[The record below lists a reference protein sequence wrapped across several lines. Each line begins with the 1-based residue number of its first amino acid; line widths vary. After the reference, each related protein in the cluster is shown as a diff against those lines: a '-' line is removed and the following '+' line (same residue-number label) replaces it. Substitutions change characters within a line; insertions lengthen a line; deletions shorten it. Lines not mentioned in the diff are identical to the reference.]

1 MLEAL
6 ASRLA
11 ALRNWEATRSSRSAM
26 KALDASACWRLCDAL
41 GRPQQRL
48 RCVHVAGSKG
58 KGTVATLV
66 GAALDAAGYRVC
78 LITSPHLL
86 SVTERVRLGPQLA
99 PIGEVELAA
108 NVEAAMDAVEAT
120 PDATLFDVL
129 IAASLRA
136 AAKRRCDWAVVEC
149 GLGGR
154 RDSTNVLGAEVSV
167 LTSVELE
174 HTEVLGHT
182 VSLIARE
189 KAAIAS
195 RRGALVAS
203 RSAVPLAARF
213 VAASVAKRRGARF
226 LVANDVKPSKTAS
239 HFGASNLGVAGRVL
253 DELGRRGLLKKR
265 GRRVSAGLLRRP
277 TTLAVAR
284 AALLGRRQWLR
295 PNLLVDGAHTKESV
309 RSLAKSGAPVG
320 GVALIALAS
329 DKNIDDFAA
338 AVVKFMR
345 PRAVVCASL
354 DDDTTTAANLQ
365 TTLARLDPTLIVHVV
380 SEDAL
385 AAATAL
391 AATLNTPVLA
401 FGSFRLCADLLR
413 QDRNKTGTLDISEPT
428 PVS

>member
-1 MLEAL
+1 
-6 ASRLA
+6 
-11 ALRNWEATRSSRSAM
+11 M
-26 KALDASACWRLCDAL
+26 KTLDASACWRLCDAL
-41 GRPQQRL
+41 GRPQHRL

-58 KGTVATLV
+58 KGTVAALV

-78 LITSPHLL
+78 LVTSPHVL
-86 SVTERVRLGPQLA
+86 SVTERVRLGPRLA
-99 PIGEVELAA
+99 PIGETELAA
-108 NVEAAMDAVEAT
+108 NVEAAMDAVEAA
-120 PDATLFDVL
+120 PELCSATAFDVL

-136 AAKRRCDWAVVEC
+136 AARRRCDWAVVEC

-154 RDSTNVLGAEVSV
+154 RDSTNVLGAEISV

-189 KAAIAS
+189 KAFIAS

-203 RSAVPLAARF
+203 RSAVPAPARF

-226 LVANDVKPSKTAS
+226 VVANDVKPSSSKTAR

-253 DELGRRGLLKKR
+253 DELGRRGLLRKR
-265 GRRVSAGLLRRP
+265 RRRARVSAGLLRRP

-284 AALLGRRQWLR
+284 AALPARRQWLR
-295 PNLLVDGAHTKESV
+295 PKLLVDGAHTKESV

-320 GVALIALAS
+320 GVALIALSS
-329 DKNIDDFAA
+329 DKNIDDFAG

-354 DDDTTTAANLQ
+354 DDDTTTAHDLQ
-365 TTLARLDPTLIVHVV
+365 TVLAHLDPTLVV
-380 SEDAL
+380 RVVAQDAL
-385 AAATAL
+385 ATANEL
-391 AATLNTPVLA
+391 AATFDTPVVAL
-401 FGSFRLCADLLR
+401 GSFRLCAELLR
-413 QDRNKTGTLDISEPT
+413 QIPEHKHRNS
-428 PVS
+428 